1 MRTNKKLRYPDNIW
15 AHLFGESAP
24 VPEDAEE
31 TLEVMFREAE
41 LSDEVREVVDV
52 YYKQANNGAETKRI
66 LGKTQYFVHDRL
78 SKARRKLR
86 PIGYRAK
93 NGMPLRFGLAA
104 NKRMAEEKAA
114 WCSVCNKLIEENDP
128 CFVVPG
134 GYSPGLFDSPVFVQS
149 VRRLRLCCSKECATE
164 LAETVAKQCRQ
175 EIENLRIKER
185 SLEDDVKR
193 YEDYKPTPLSL
204 KAALEELEKLDEE

>member
-1 MRTNKKLRYPDNIW
+1 MRTNKKLRYPDNLW
-15 AHLFGESAP
+15 VDVFGESAP

-104 NKRMAEEKAA
+104 NNHARSES
-114 WCSVCNKLIEENDP
+114 CS
-128 CFVVPG
+128 
-134 GYSPGLFDSPVFVQS
+134 
-149 VRRLRLCCSKECATE
+149 T
-164 LAETVAKQCRQ
+164 
-175 EIENLRIKER
+175 
-185 SLEDDVKR
+185 
-193 YEDYKPTPLSL
+193 
-204 KAALEELEKLDEE
+204 